1 MAAPYRHVGTPGREQ
16 GGWQDGKM
24 ARRLGGADSEVYWIS
39 KQARRLPTS
48 LEVNVEVDEETEAP
62 YRIVGAWGVGQ
73 EGWKEDME
81 ARRSRHRDRVN
92 QQVDSAATMSLE
104 MHVAM

>member
-1 MAAPYRHVGTPGREQ
+1 
-16 GGWQDGKM
+16 
-24 ARRLGGADSEVYWIS
+24 
-39 KQARRLPTS
+39 
-48 LEVNVEVDEETEAP
+48 VDEETEAP